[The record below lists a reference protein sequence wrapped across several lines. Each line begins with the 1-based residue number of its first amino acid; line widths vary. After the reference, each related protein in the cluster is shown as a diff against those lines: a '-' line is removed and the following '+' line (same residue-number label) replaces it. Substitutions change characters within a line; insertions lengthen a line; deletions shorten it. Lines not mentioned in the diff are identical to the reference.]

1 MSLLMYKRHC
11 CHNRVQGRH
20 CIIHV
25 YIKSVQNDREAMAQ
39 VIHEWVLK
47 TDPVMPT
54 WNNVADLIQY
64 IGHFNLANS
73 LRQVYVTGMVF
84 YQSTV

>member
-1 MSLLMYKRHC
+1 
-11 CHNRVQGRH
+11 
-20 CIIHV
+20 
-25 YIKSVQNDREAMAQ
+25 MAQ

-54 WNNVADLIQY
+54 WNDVADLIQY

-73 LRQVYVTGMVF
+73 LRQVYVTGMEAFFFIKVQYELPF
-84 YQSTV
+84 TFQ

>member
-1 MSLLMYKRHC
+1 
-11 CHNRVQGRH
+11 
-20 CIIHV
+20 
-25 YIKSVQNDREAMAQ
+25 MAQ

-54 WNNVADLIQY
+54 WNDVADLIQY

-73 LRQVYVTGMVF
+73 LRQVYVTGMEAF
-84 YQSTV
+84 FFLSKYSMSFRSLFNNTKLSLHTWHQELIHIEAPLSHEY